1 MPNRE
6 NLEVK
11 TPKID
16 QSWLTELKTEFESN
30 YFKKLKLFLLEEKK
44 KQTIYPKGEDIFNA
58 YNLTPFN
65 LVKVVI
71 IGQDPYH
78 GENQAHGL
86 CFSVKKGVKPPP
98 SLKNIYKEL
107 KTDVGFNE
115 PNHGELT
122 QWAKQGVFL
131 LNATLTVRKSQPG
144 SHQKKG
150 WETFTNETIKAIS
163 NKKKG
168 VVFLLW
174 GRFAQEKE
182 NLIDAKK
189 HHILKAAHPSPFSA
203 YNGFFGCKHFSKT
216 NSLLQ
221 SQNLTPINWNLE

>member
-16 QSWLTELKTEFESN
+16 QSWLTELKTDFESN
-30 YFKKLKLFLLEEKK
+30 YFKELKLFLLEEKK

>member
-30 YFKKLKLFLLEEKK
+30 YFKELKLFLLEEKK

-122 QWAKQGVFL
+122 QWAKQ
-131 LNATLTVRKSQPG
+131 
-144 SHQKKG
+144 
-150 WETFTNETIKAIS
+150 
-163 NKKKG
+163 
-168 VVFLLW
+168 
-174 GRFAQEKE
+174 
-182 NLIDAKK
+182 
-189 HHILKAAHPSPFSA
+189 
-203 YNGFFGCKHFSKT
+203 
-216 NSLLQ
+216 
-221 SQNLTPINWNLE
+221 